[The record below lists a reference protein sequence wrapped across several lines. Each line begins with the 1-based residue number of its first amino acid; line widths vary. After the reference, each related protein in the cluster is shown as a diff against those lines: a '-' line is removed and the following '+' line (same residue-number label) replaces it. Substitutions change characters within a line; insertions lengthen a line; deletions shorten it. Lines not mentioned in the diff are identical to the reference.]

1 MVLPV
6 DAPVEEWALSS
17 RHKPGGTAM
26 VEAGGRDGSPKPGCT
41 YFHAAPNKTSS
52 LKRKTAG
59 TQANVDGTGLAAVG
73 QAAQG
78 RAGCGPGGLVLS
90 P

>member
-1 MVLPV
+1 
-6 DAPVEEWALSS
+6 
-17 RHKPGGTAM
+17 M